1 MSVSP
6 ALVTL
11 RPAGAEDCRRVW
23 LWRNDEETR
32 RASFDSSP
40 IPFET
45 HERWFH
51 ESLQSSRRK
60 ILIVIAGDTPSG
72 VIRLD
77 IAARQAIVSIHLAPE
92 CRGHGLGPA
101 ALGAV
106 SELAF
111 GEIGLHCLLAAI
123 KPDNHSSLAAF
134 GKAGFTASAAG
145 PFVLLAKV
153 REAGER

>member
-1 MSVSP
+1 MSVSS

-11 RPAGAEDCRRVW
+11 RPAGAEDCRCVW

-45 HERWFH
+45 HQRWFTD
-51 ESLQSSRRK
+51 SLQSPRRK

-77 IAARQAIVSIHLAPE
+77 IAGRQGIVSIHLAPE

-101 ALGAV
+101 ALDALCA
-106 SELAF
+106 LAF
-111 GEIGLHCLLAAI
+111 GEIGLDLLLAAV
-123 KPDNHSSLAAF
+123 KPDNHSSLSAF
-134 GKAGFTASAAG
+134 GKAGFTASPAG

-153 REAGER
+153 RETGER